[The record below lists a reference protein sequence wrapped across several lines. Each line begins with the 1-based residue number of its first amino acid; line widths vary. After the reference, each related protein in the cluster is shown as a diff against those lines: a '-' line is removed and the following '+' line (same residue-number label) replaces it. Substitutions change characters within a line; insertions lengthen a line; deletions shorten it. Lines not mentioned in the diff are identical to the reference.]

1 MALVD
6 SCNYL
11 WFRVGVTG
19 SNPVPPTNLN
29 LISPDSYL
37 PENLKIYGSSRAV
50 GERPEHKCSR
60 SIPKF
65 GSDLTFTLGAAWQ
78 CWVGRAIELG

>member
-1 MALVD
+1 MTKTTLVRSWIYRD
-6 SCNYL
+6 KSRGL
-11 WFRVGVTG
+11 TG

-50 GERPEHKCSR
+50 GARPE
-60 SIPKF
+60 
-65 GSDLTFTLGAAWQ
+65 Q
-78 CWVGRAIELG
+78 VGKGL